1 MIRMTKPVNGQLLF
15 WEVWQEFNKQ
25 VFIQKGTVGS
35 TGEKE
40 EMRVKLFQSA
50 EKVIKDLAEDQARQ
64 GYEYHKEQDLFELI
78 VRYKYDENQKWEE
91 TLEVKDE
98 VEYILNEGLGNTGNG
113 ACFEGSLEAGRV
125 SIVNYVV
132 DVEKAINT
140 INEEFRKT
148 GIIEGVELSFFLEDD
163 GKFVSLDRKGSAAK

>member
-1 MIRMTKPVNGQLLF
+1 MIRMIKAVNGQLLF

-25 VFIQKGTVGS
+25 VFIQKGIVGS

-40 EMRVKLFQSA
+40 EMRVKLFQRA
-50 EKVIKDLAEDQARQ
+50 EKVMKDLADEKARE
-64 GYEYHKEQDLFELI
+64 GYKYHNEQDLFELI
-78 VRYKYDENQKWEE
+78 IRYNYDENQEWEE

-140 INEEFRKT
+140 INEEFLKT
-148 GIIEGVELSFFLEDD
+148 GSIKGVELSFFLKED
-163 GKFVSLDRKGSAAK
+163 GKYVSLDRKGSAEK

>member
-1 MIRMTKPVNGQLLF
+1 MIRMTKAVNGQLLF

-25 VFIQKGTVGS
+25 VFIQKGIVGS

-40 EMRVKLFQSA
+40 EMRVKLFQRA
-50 EKVIKDLAEDQARQ
+50 EKVMKDLADEKTLQ

-78 VRYKYDENQKWEE
+78 VRYEYEENQEWEE

-132 DVEKAINT
+132 DVEKAITT
-140 INEEFRKT
+140 INEELKKT
-148 GIIEGVELSFFLEDD
+148 ASIEGVELSFFLVED
-163 GKFVSLDRKGSAAK
+163 GEYISLDQKGRTAK